1 MSENLYYIGLICGTS
16 LDGIDAVLVEIPYD
30 DERDCIDEKSNIK
43 LVRSHFVTFED
54 KFVSRMKNLSLGTYE
69 EGEDPIFQLG
79 TLDREVGHLF
89 AQAANQLLAKSPEI
103 GPDRVKAIGSHG
115 ITIRHC
121 PSEVGPT
128 RSFTLQIGD
137 PNTIA
142 VGTGINVVGDLRRKD
157 LALGGQGAPLVP
169 ALHQAIFS
177 HPQIA
182 RCIVNIGGISNVTI
196 LRPGQS
202 TLGFDTG
209 PGNTLLDAWCHEKTG
224 MAFDRNGDWARS
236 GQLNMALLKHLKDES
251 YFELTPPKSTGK
263 ELFNPTWLKAKLQSF
278 SNPGNGSPLSDEDIQ
293 CTLAHL
299 TVSTISEALLEKQG
313 QDKLDVVQEVYV
325 CGGGASNGFL
335 MELLDIALVPLI
347 VRTTN
352 HLGVHSDFV
361 EAMAFA
367 WLAHAFHRDRAGNLP
382 EVTGAKSKAI
392 LGGLYKAG

>member
-1 MSENLYYIGLICGTS
+1 MSENLYYVGLICGTS
-16 LDGIDAVLVEIPYD
+16 LDGIDAVLVEIPSD
-30 DERDCIDEKSNIK
+30 DEGDGKDGRPNIK
-43 LVRSHFVTFED
+43 LVRSHFATFED
-54 KFVSRMKNLSLGTYE
+54 KFVSRMKNLSLGIYGP
-69 EGEDPIFQLG
+69 GEDPIFQLG
-79 TLDREVGHLF
+79 TLDREAGHLF

-115 ITIRHC
+115 ITVRHC
-121 PSEVGPT
+121 PAEGPT
-128 RSFTLQIGD
+128 PSFTLQIGD

-177 HPQIA
+177 HPQVA

-224 MAFDRNGDWARS
+224 MDFDRNGEWSQS
-236 GQLNMALLKHLKDES
+236 GQLNPALLKHLRDES
-251 YFELTPPKSTGK
+251 YFELKPPKSTGK
-263 ELFNPTWLKAKLQSF
+263 ELFNPSWLKGKLQSWTNA
-278 SNPGNGSPLSDEDIQ
+278 SSSHPLSDVDIQ
-293 CTLAHL
+293 CTLVHL
-299 TVSTISEALLEKQG
+299 TVTTIAEALRDER
-313 QDKLDVVQEVYV
+313 DKLDGVQEVYV
-325 CGGGASNGFL
+325 CGGGARNGFL
-335 MELLDIALVPLI
+335 MELLDSALVPLI

-367 WLAHAFHRDRAGNLP
+367 WLAHAFTRDRAGNLP